1 MEHPP
6 HQYTNEDLLKE
17 LENHSTQLDNFHGD
31 VAKASVIIGAI
42 LLAILAVLLYK
53 L

>member
-17 LENHSTQLDNFHGD
+17 LENIDTQLYNMQTDFLRLG
-31 VAKASVIIGAI
+31 VGIAAI
-42 LLAILAVLLYK
+42 LLAILAVLFFK
-53 L
+53 S

>member
-17 LENHSTQLDNFHGD
+17 LENIYTQLYNMQTDFLRLGMIVCALL
-31 VAKASVIIGAI
+31 VAIVVGI
-42 LLAILAVLLYK
+42 LIK